1 MEAFNIPSELLTLL
15 TTYPNAKD
23 IVNAA
28 KSGGNVSKT
37 AIARLWLSE
46 GIPYAFKDNP
56 ALYESIRTWL
66 SVRLSVEAKDIH
78 VTGSARLGQSL
89 APRKLGNVFGG
100 HSDLDIFIISTNL
113 FEKLKQ
119 DFNSWAALFET
130 NNITPR
136 NPTEQSHWIENL
148 QRGPQNIHKGFLN
161 SNMVPNRSQ
170 FKTASEIAQSMWLLK
185 SKLEITENAPSI
197 KGASV
202 RCYKDWNS
210 FVRQTVLSLSQA

>member
-1 MEAFNIPSELLTLL
+1 MEAFNVPDELLTLL
-15 TTYPNAKD
+15 TTYPNAND
-23 IVNAA
+23 IVSAA
-28 KSGGNVSKT
+28 RSGGNVSKT

-66 SVRLSVEAKDIH
+66 SNKLSVEAKDIH
-78 VTGSARLGQSL
+78 LTGSARLGQSL
-89 APRKLGNVFGG
+89 APKKLGNVFGE

-113 FEKLKQ
+113 FEKVKQ
-119 DFNSWAALFET
+119 DFDSWAQLFET
-130 NNITPR
+130 KEINPR
-136 NPTEQSHWIENL
+136 NHTEHNYWIENL
-148 QRGPQNIHKGFLN
+148 QRGRQNINKGFLN
-161 SNMVPNRSQ
+161 SNIVPNRSQ

-185 SKLEITENAPSI
+185 SKLEVTDNAPII

-210 FVRQTVLSLSQA
+210 FVRQTVLSLS